1 MTSSSARKRH
11 WSGAQR
17 RSHLVWIAAVSSACA
32 ALVGCTAANENGIL
46 PSGDS
51 STPTSI
57 SESQTTP
64 PVAAADKAKQDA
76 VAAYRAMWQ
85 DFVSAGRT
93 SNWQSSELGRH
104 ATGIALQKLSRG
116 LYTDH
121 QNGVVTRG
129 EPALNPNVSS
139 AEPETDPTKIV
150 IADCGDSTNF
160 LKYDAKT
167 GQLADDEPGGRR
179 LINAIVELQA
189 DGTWKVSDFGIHEVG
204 SCG

>member
-1 MTSSSARKRH
+1 MASSSARKGH
-11 WSGAQR
+11 WPGARR
-17 RSHLVWIAAVSSACA
+17 RSHLVWIAAACSAFA
-32 ALVGCTAANENGIL
+32 ALGGCTAVNENGTS
-46 PSGDS
+46 PSGDAL
-51 STPTSI
+51 TPTSI
-57 SESQTTP
+57 SETAPT
-64 PVAAADKAKQDA
+64 AATADKAKQDA
-76 VAAYRAMWQ
+76 VASYHAMWQ

-93 SNWQSSELGRH
+93 SDWQSSELGRH

-129 EPALNPNVSS
+129 EPALNPSVSS
-139 AEPETDPTKIV
+139 AEPKTKPTKIV
-150 IADCGDSTNF
+150 ITDCGDSTNF

-179 LINAIVELQA
+179 LINAIVELQT